1 MYVKLENSLLGRL
14 NSGTAFARLKIQ
26 FEMCVMRGKT
36 WNLWKKQQMK
46 VLRFEI
52 PKFDN
57 YQAFRTLY
65 NIYHPLYKSTVA
77 KTVSLY
83 KFLHLVNSKHVP
95 TFGQSIKISTFQP
108 LLESRLKFVISS
120 PQLKRNSPKTF
131 EAITVQI
138 LPTLPF
144 TTLL

>member
-1 MYVKLENSLLGRL
+1 MRDERKDVK
-14 NSGTAFARLKIQ
+14 F
-26 FEMCVMRGKT
+26 V
-36 WNLWKKQQMK
+36 KKQQMK

-65 NIYHPLYKSTVA
+65 NIYHPLYKSTIA

-83 KFLHLVNSKHVP
+83 KFLHLVNSKQVP

>member
-1 MYVKLENSLLGRL
+1 
-14 NSGTAFARLKIQ
+14 
-26 FEMCVMRGKT
+26 
-36 WNLWKKQQMK
+36 MK

-83 KFLHLVNSKHVP
+83 KFLHLVNSKQVP

-144 TTLL
+144 TTLLQPNNFNQQLVAFEQRPSRAYEYSIRFGVQNRAD